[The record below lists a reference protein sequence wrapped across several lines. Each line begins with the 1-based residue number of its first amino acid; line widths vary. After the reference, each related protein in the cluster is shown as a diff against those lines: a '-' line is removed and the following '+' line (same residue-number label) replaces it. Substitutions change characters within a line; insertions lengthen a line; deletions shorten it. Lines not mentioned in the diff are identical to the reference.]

1 MKSFFDR
8 ERTLS
13 AAVAAA
19 NASQDV
25 LLHHFGTADLE
36 VEFKGDGSP
45 VTVADKAAER
55 EIRRVLGDLTPHI
68 PVFGEEQ
75 GDDSPGA
82 DLTWVVDPI
91 DGTISFVH
99 GLRLFGTLIALWNRR
114 EDTVLVGVLNLPAM
128 GEMFSAATGTGLLL
142 NGEPYRTRPRTAGR
156 TLVGMGD
163 RAQFLASSC
172 GDEFDLMCGA
182 HPYVRGY
189 TDAFGHAQVLQGG
202 LDVMVDPGL
211 KPWDLLA
218 SRCLLREAGLTMRRR
233 RSRAGEGDEDVI
245 LGRSEEVEA
254 MGQLLGWG

>member
-1 MKSFFDR
+1 MKATMNL
-8 ERTLS
+8 ERALS

-19 NASQDV
+19 NAAQSV
-25 LLHHFGTADLE
+25 LLEHFGRVDLG

-45 VTVADKAAER
+45 VTMADKAAER
-55 EIRRVLGDLTPHI
+55 EVRRVLGERTPEL

-75 GDDSPGA
+75 GDDAPEA

-99 GLRLFGTLIALWNRR
+99 GLRFFGTLIALWDRR
-114 EDTVLVGVLNLPAM
+114 EDSVLVGVLNLPAM

-142 NGEPYRTRPRTAGR
+142 NGAPHQTRPRTEGR

-172 GDEFDLMCGA
+172 GDEFALMCGA

-218 SRCLLREAGLTMRRR
+218 SRCLLDEAGLTMRRR
-233 RSRAGEGDEDVI
+233 ASQGEEGSEDAI
-245 LGRSEEVEA
+245 LGRAEEVDSMA
-254 MGQLLGWG
+254 RLLGWG